1 MRKLLLATLVLA
13 VAGCQSKTTTGPG
26 VVKITETTTTTSTI
40 PVTTTTIP
48 IPTEAKFTFSPVP
61 PEAGRVG
68 NFNGPPSVGGTD
80 ADGPHPIVSYTWD
93 FGDGDPPK
101 TGVTSRHDFV
111 KNGIY
116 LVTLTVV
123 NDKGTRASGSQS
135 ITVRP
140 PSDPCPPPT
149 PCPFGSHRRRPSR
162 TSSGRLGGHT
172 RGEAA

>member
-13 VAGCQSKTTTGPG
+13 AAGCQNKTATGPG

-40 PVTTTTIP
+40 PVTTTTVP
-48 IPTEAKFTFSPVP
+48 IPTEAKFTFSPVT
-61 PEAGRVG
+61 PEVLQVV
-68 NFNGPPSVGGTD
+68 NFNGSSSVGGTD
-80 ADGPHPIVSYTWD
+80 ADGPHTIVSYTWD

-101 TGVTSRHDFV
+101 TGVTSTHDFV
-111 KNGIY
+111 KSGIY

-140 PSDPCPPPT
+140 ATT
-149 PCPFGSHRRRPSR
+149 PLAPRQ
-162 TSSGRLGGHT
+162 
-172 RGEAA
+172 